1 MSVGIVGAM
10 AGSLLLVATRVRRHL
25 MMWVLV
31 ADVVQCAAVAAAGW
45 STSIVLWCP
54 AAFACLFCGNIS
66 VACSHALWMRKAPLA
81 HQGSIFALLG
91 ALNMLVM
98 AVVLFVGGYLADD
111 VLEPA
116 LRDGGVL
123 VASVGAWFG
132 TGKGRGI
139 GLLFAV
145 TGAIGLVVTLA
156 ALANGRL
163 RRLDEL
169 VPERADA

>member
-1 MSVGIVGAM
+1 
-10 AGSLLLVATRVRRHL
+10 
-25 MMWVLV
+25 MWVLV
-31 ADVVQCAAVAAAGW
+31 SDVVQCAAVAVASW

-54 AAFACLFCGNIS
+54 AAFMCLFCGNTS
-66 VACSHALWMRKAPLA
+66 VACSHALWMRKAPLV
-81 HQGSIFALLG
+81 HQGSIFALLAG
-91 ALNMLVM
+91 LNMLVM
-98 AVVLFVGGYLADD
+98 AVVLFAGGYLADD

-123 VASVGAWFG
+123 ESVGAWFG

-145 TGAIGLVVTLA
+145 TGAIGLVLTLA